1 MSASCS
7 TLSGADLLG
16 LFLLGGQPGVG
27 EESGR
32 GGGRPLPAGELL
44 EHPLEVG
51 ELVDAVQPGGDD
63 DAHEVGDVLELGLAS
78 EEEPELSPDGHAA
91 QTPLGGVV
99 VEPVLT

>member
-27 EESGR
+27 EESGS

-44 EHPLEVG
+44 G
-51 ELVDAVQPGGDD
+51 N
-63 DAHEVGDVLELGLAS
+63 
-78 EEEPELSPDGHAA
+78 AA
-91 QTPLGGVV
+91 RQR
-99 VEPVLT
+99 